1 MYAEQAAILV
11 NLMQKVKLEN
21 VEVMVIRVVEF
32 LSRGYKIGRIF
43 AIKSTYP
50 REIIEI

>member
-43 AIKSTYP
+43 AIKSTYA